1 MRISIAAVLVLVVAG
16 LGGAVPATSEPGA
29 PSNVRTADRP
39 TDRPTDRPAAP
50 ALRVTRQVSGM
61 VIPWDVKPIGF
72 GRLLITE
79 RNSGHLILWQN
90 GHKRQITF
98 PSRSVWVSGET
109 GLMGLE
115 IDPDFATNGRFYTCQ
130 GGFTGGGGHEIHVM
144 AWRLDA
150 AATKATFQKELVG
163 DFPTSS
169 GRHGGCRLLI
179 LRGGAL
185 LVGTGDAAQGTN
197 PQNQRSL
204 GGKTLRLNRMTGAPS
219 PFNPWPN
226 ADNLKRRYVYT
237 YGHRNV
243 QGLAQRA
250 DGTFWS
256 VEHGPDRDDEVNR
269 LFKGGNYGWHPVPGY
284 NESVP
289 MTDFSLPGVQIGA
302 RWRSGRTTFATSGA
316 TWVRG
321 AQWGTLNGTLA
332 VAALKDSKMRF
343 MKFDAA
349 GHLVSVHI
357 PGSLTR
363 FGRLRSVTVALDGD
377 LLVTTS
383 NGRNDSVLRVH
394 PLP

>member
-1 MRISIAAVLVLVVAG
+1 MRITIAAVLVVVVAG
-16 LGGAVPATSEPGA
+16 LGGAVPATSEPVA
-29 PSNVRTADRP
+29 PTTGLTAARP
-39 TDRPTDRPAAP
+39 TGQSAVP
-50 ALRVTRQVSGM
+50 ALRVTRQVSRM
-61 VIPWDVKPIGF
+61 KIPWDVKPIGG

-79 RNSGHLILWQN
+79 RDSGHLILWQN
-90 GHKRQITF
+90 GQKRLVGF
-98 PSRSVWVSGET
+98 PSKSVWSSSET

-115 IDPDFATNGRFYTCQ
+115 VDPGFATNGRFYTCQ
-130 GGFTGGGGHEIHVM
+130 GGFTGGGRHEVHVI
-144 AWRLDA
+144 AWRLNA

-163 DFPTSS
+163 GFPTTT

-204 GGKTLRLNRMTGAPS
+204 GGKTLRLDRITGAPS
-219 PFNPWPN
+219 PLNPWPN
-226 ADNLKRRYVYT
+226 AENLNRRYVYT

-250 DGTFWS
+250 DGSLWS
-256 VEHGPDRDDEVNR
+256 VEHGTFRDDEVNR
-269 LFKGGNYGWHPVPGY
+269 LIKGGNYGYNPVPGY

-289 MTDFSLPGVQIGA
+289 MTDFSLPGRQFGA
-302 RWRSGRTTFATSGA
+302 RWRSGDPTFATSGA

-321 AQWGTLNGTLA
+321 SQWGALNGTLA
-332 VAALKDSKMRF
+332 VAALKDSRMRF
-343 MKFDAA
+343 MRFDAT
-349 GHLVSVHI
+349 GRLVSVRI
-357 PGSLTR
+357 PRALTR
-363 FGRLRSVTVALDGD
+363 FGRLRSVTRAPNGD

-383 NGRNDSVLRVH
+383 NGSRDSVLRVH

>member
-1 MRISIAAVLVLVVAG
+1 M
-16 LGGAVPATSEPGA
+16 
-29 PSNVRTADRP
+29 
-39 TDRPTDRPAAP
+39 
-50 ALRVTRQVSGM
+50 
-61 VIPWDVKPIGF
+61 KPIGG

-90 GHKRQITF
+90 GQQAPGHF

-130 GGFTGGGGHEIHVM
+130 GGFTGGGRHEVHVM
-144 AWRLDA
+144 AWRLNA

-163 DFPTSS
+163 GFPTSS

-219 PFNPWPN
+219 PFNPWPH
-226 ADNLKRRYVYT
+226 ADSRNRRYVYT

-250 DGTFWS
+250 DGSLWS
-256 VEHGPDRDDEVNR
+256 VEHGTSATTRSTAVQGWQLRLAPGARLQRVRADDG
-269 LFKGGNYGWHPVPGY
+269 LLAPGRQ
-284 NESVP
+284 
-289 MTDFSLPGVQIGA
+289 FGA
-302 RWRSGRTTFATSGA
+302 RWRSGRPTFATSGA

-321 AQWGTLNGTLA
+321 RSG
-332 VAALKDSKMRF
+332 
-343 MKFDAA
+343 
-349 GHLVSVHI
+349 
-357 PGSLTR
+357 
-363 FGRLRSVTVALDGD
+363 GR
-377 LLVTTS
+377 
-383 NGRNDSVLRVH
+383 
-394 PLP
+394 